1 MPTGGYI
8 TVICS
13 EINSLRKKSNRLG
26 VIIIPDLI
34 DSFLSSKLPPGK
46 PLTVVLLGKTGNGK
60 SATGNT
66 IIGQDV
72 FEDSPSGSSVTK
84 FCKIGKRTDERK
96 ITVIDSP
103 GIMDTAPVSKM
114 DKIKESAKNFA
125 GIYNEEQQK
134 ILREICKIF
143 AMSPRGLD
151 AIILTIK
158 YGARFGLEDGEALKI
173 LQKFLGEDSKKYTI
187 LILTFGDQA
196 KRDAK
201 KKKASIDDHLAWYI
215 GTLPPWVR
223 QLATEICNRK
233 LIFNNNLDPEDDRD
247 AYQKQLSQLIQV
259 KLMSLMVIPS
269 K

>member
-1 MPTGGYI
+1 MPTGCCI
-8 TVICS
+8 AVICS
-13 EINSLRKKSNRLG
+13 EINSIRKTSNRLG

-66 IIGQDV
+66 IIGREA

-84 FCKIGKRTDERK
+84 FCKFDKRSDERE
-96 ITVIDSP
+96 IRVIDTP

-125 GIYNEEQQK
+125 GIFNEEQQK

-143 AMSPRGLD
+143 AMSPWGLD

-158 YGARFGLEDGEALKI
+158 YGSRFGLEDGEALKI

-187 LILTFGDQA
+187 VIFTYGDQA

-201 KKKASIDDHLAWYI
+201 KRKVSIDDHLTWYI
-215 GTLPPWVR
+215 GTLPPWV
-223 QLATEICNRK
+223 QSLMTEICNRK
-233 LIFNNNLDPEDDRD
+233 LLFNNNLDPEDDHD

-259 KLMSLMVIPS
+259 KLMSLMVIP
-269 K
+269 